1 MWLLGKSTKDILS
14 SGLFRISRGK
24 EITYVEDV
32 GSGGRS
38 ISFYRGSDKKNRSA
52 FEARGSK
59 ENLDKMRK
67 EILAPGRRLVLI
79 AADGYFAKHPRNKKY
94 FGK

>member
-1 MWLLGKSTKDILS
+1 MWLQGKSTKDILS

-24 EITYVEDV
+24 EIQYVEDV
-32 GSGGRS
+32 GSGGSS
-38 ISFYRGSDKKNRSA
+38 ISFHRGSIA
-52 FEARGSK
+52 IPRGSK
-59 ENLDKMRK
+59 ESLDKMRK